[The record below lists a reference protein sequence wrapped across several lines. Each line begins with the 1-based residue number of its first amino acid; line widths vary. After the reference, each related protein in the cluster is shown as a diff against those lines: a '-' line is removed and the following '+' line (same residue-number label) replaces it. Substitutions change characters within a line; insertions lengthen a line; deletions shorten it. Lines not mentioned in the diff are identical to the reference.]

1 MVCIYILVII
11 GCAVGLWVIF
21 RLPNVDGMLI
31 SVFSI
36 DLIMA
41 AEYIT
46 RARSIAPHGRIP
58 IAVTKLLGDLF
69 AWLCYAQNSVFVAVT
84 GFVVLLLNLFYL
96 SYSLEHVSQ
105 RKR

>member
-1 MVCIYILVII
+1 M
-11 GCAVGLWVIF
+11 IF

-36 DLIMA
+36 DIIMA
-41 AEYIT
+41 AEYIA
-46 RARSIAPHGRIP
+46 RAGSVAPHGRIP

-69 AWLCYAQNSVFVAVT
+69 AWLCYARYSVFVAAV

-96 SYSLEHVSQ
+96 SYSLEYVSQ
-105 RKR
+105 RMGERREKRR